1 MLHDTFPVELGT
13 GFQGAGPVIVNSQLT
28 HSEGQ
33 QVGIYDPTGYLQE
46 KQLSLE
52 LLQKLIGLRITKD
65 RWYGNCLEYPLT
77 NIQGQLCGYERIYA
91 RGLLH
96 KRCPDRFSE
105 KDNKKVTR
113 DTRTSKCFA
122 LVGITVEELP
132 EYRGIFRI
140 VGGISDAMS
149 VYLATN
155 EPVISI
161 VGENNAP
168 SIVALLTEQW
178 PHLKNQL
185 VVALDHDLPGI
196 FACHRTGCQ
205 WLVPEQFGDDWS
217 DVRQR
222 EGLGVLRQ
230 QLLQPTR
237 QPLVPI
243 DLQTVTT
250 NSLLS
255 NTINQQNFKQAI
267 GTLQSVCSE
276 CPFQAVAAALKIIQ
290 RFHHLVPARLSEQQ
304 MMDAINMTCR
314 FCVHPD
320 TLKALSH
327 KLYGYR
333 QQQLE
338 IVRQNDSFSPRLIQS
353 LGTHYHRITDRINPR
368 TIDLSPE
375 QLIFIKA
382 GHGTGKTKTAR
393 ALVHGLSQNPDT
405 RILSISANCALT
417 QEVAESFWLDHYQS
431 LHPDNAATVNKLATT
446 IHSLIKPQVAPF
458 YKGADG
464 STKAINVLL
473 LDEITQIMSAFSSG
487 KIDQPSVVYYAL
499 LNLIEKTVQ
508 NGGVVLCMD
517 ADLSSEDIWQ
527 FREWF
532 PHLCDRMEVYD
543 KPFEDHDIQVRFGTG
558 IKARNAAIAD
568 LLDRVKLGQ
577 IINVASDSK
586 KLVNELREQIEQNNH
601 TLNCLSIHADNS
613 SHPEGKAFLQQPNTE
628 APKYSVVLYSPAIVG
643 GLSVTSVKPD
653 HCFVFSYNKLDAPAI
668 MQQMFRYRKT
678 TEFTVVGDLM
688 PPSKDCEDFLQRIHC
703 LERMVGFEGGQPV
716 YAGDYEGFVEQQ
728 RASKARL
735 LKMGANALWEYLEQR
750 KITVTPLSESLSLKD
765 DHGSTANEL
774 KAIRQKNREE
784 LPEKLVQAKTL
795 SETEFHNLKCLPFKS
810 ETEQFSCQRYRI
822 CEGLGIVPLE
832 LTEQDCEFWLDTGM
846 NALCNYSAARGFDV
860 MEDEPETSLCHQTFQ
875 PMMQKYLHYLL
886 EPLYRDDYVFLDSW
900 SRKEACEVVD
910 RIMAMDEQDQWA
922 LQRLRLIPGSMI
934 TGQGSHQKIIRPKNP
949 TDFVNNFLLSKRLG
963 IQHQSFQVRQ
973 GKDRAWHYS
982 VCHESL
988 QQMDHYAQ
996 KRAKAHGL
1004 KQVSRVREKIIK
1016 TGDTGQTAES
1026 FMDWH
1031 SRRWQTRA
1039 RQKMGRGNE
1048 VVQTFFSDSLP
1059 QGQAVRWPDSR
1070 CVTAVI

>member
-1 MLHDTFPVELGT
+1 M
-13 GFQGAGPVIVNSQLT
+13 A
-28 HSEGQ
+28 
-33 QVGIYDPTGYLQE
+33 
-46 KQLSLE
+46 
-52 LLQKLIGLRITKD
+52 
-65 RWYGNCLEYPLT
+65 
-77 NIQGQLCGYERIYA
+77 
-91 RGLLH
+91 
-96 KRCPDRFSE
+96 
-105 KDNKKVTR
+105 
-113 DTRTSKCFA
+113 
-122 LVGITVEELP
+122 
-132 EYRGIFRI
+132 
-140 VGGISDAMS
+140 DAVS
-149 VYLATN
+149 VYLTTN

-205 WLVPEQFGDDWS
+205 WIVPEQFGDDWS

-222 EGLGVLRQ
+222 EGLAALKQ
-230 QLLQPTR
+230 QLSNPAR
-237 QPLVPI
+237 QPVMPV
-243 DLQTVTT
+243 DLHTVTT
-250 NSLLS
+250 HSLLS
-255 NTINQQNFKQAI
+255 DTISQQNFKQAI

-276 CPFQAVAAALKIIQ
+276 CPAQAVATGLKIIQ

-333 QQQLE
+333 QQQLDV
-338 IVRQNDSFSPRLIQS
+338 VRQNDSFSPKLIQT

-393 ALVHGLSQNPDT
+393 ALVHGLSKNAEA

-446 IHSLIKPQVAPF
+446 IHSLIKPQVAPV

-487 KIDQPSVVYYAL
+487 KIDQPPVVHYAL

-543 KPFEDHDIQVRFGTG
+543 KPFEDNDIKVRFGTG

-586 KLVNELREQIEQNNH
+586 KLVNDLWEQIVQNNPD
-601 TLNCLSIHADNS
+601 LSCLSIHADNS

-668 MQQMFRYRKT
+668 MQQMFRYRQT
-678 TEFTVVGDLM
+678 TDFTVIADLM
-688 PPSKDCEDFLQRIHC
+688 PPSKDCEDFIQRIHC
-703 LERMVGFEGGQPV
+703 LERMAAFEGGQPV
-716 YAGDYEGFVEQQ
+716 YAGDYEGFVERQ
-728 RASKARL
+728 RASQARL
-735 LKMGANALWEYLEQR
+735 LKMGANALWDYLEQR
-750 KITVTPLSESLSLKD
+750 HITVTPLSESLNLND
-765 DHGSTANEL
+765 DHGSTVDEL
-774 KAIRQKNREE
+774 KAIRQRHREE
-784 LPEKLVQAKTL
+784 LPQKLVQAKLLT
-795 SETEFHNLKCLPFKS
+795 ETEYQQVSSQPFK
-810 ETEQFSCQRYRI
+810 TENEQLSCQRYRI
-822 CEGLGIVPLE
+822 SLE
-832 LTEQDCEFWLDTGM
+832 LSISTNQLTESDCDFWLDIGQRKFRRACLTPHEH
-846 NALCNYSAARGFDV
+846 NLSLEAS
-860 MEDEPETSLCHQTFQ
+860 EDDSEKPLCHRHYESLE
-875 PMMQKYLHYLL
+875 QKYLHYLT
-886 EPLYRDDYVFLDSW
+886 EPLRDDNGWL
-900 SRKEACEVVD
+900 KEWTETEANQVVD
-910 RIMAMDEQDQWA
+910 RVMQIEKEYPWA
-922 LQRLRLIPGSMI
+922 QKRLGLIPGSMI
-934 TGQGSHQKIIRPKNP
+934 QGAGQNQKIVRPKSANRYIH
-949 TDFVNNFLLSKRLG
+949 FLLGQLG
-963 IQHQSFQVRQ
+963 LNTQSRQ
-973 GKDRAWHYS
+973 ARVGNGQRIRYYS
-982 VCHESL
+982 LE
-988 QQMDHYAQ
+988 
-996 KRAKAHGL
+996 
-1004 KQVSRVREKIIK
+1004 
-1016 TGDTGQTAES
+1016 AES
-1026 FMDWH
+1026 YHRMLGYI
-1031 SRRWQTRA
+1031 
-1039 RQKMGRGNE
+1039 RQKALSQGLNRVSQVEGKLYKTE
-1048 VVQTFFSDSLP
+1048 ASGQPSESFTDWYTKRWRRKTKRHIPTAHPVVQAFFADNVSHLSAESP
-1059 QGQAVRWPDSR
+1059 PEYTHWNWR
-1070 CVTAVI
+1070 CR